1 MALAKQTMHVEGNNA
16 VTKTQRK
23 RLAGLPIVSLL
34 LGVLSA
40 IGMMVS
46 MWLIFAYTPMD
57 ALQGEPQ
64 RIFYLHV
71 PMAWIGM
78 FSYVVMAVAGVLYL
92 CKPDE
97 RVDWIARASAEVG
110 FVFLTAML
118 MLGMLWARPIWGAWW
133 VWDPKLTAALI
144 LWFMYVGYI
153 MLRSYWGRTRESAR
167 VGAVVG
173 IIGIIDVPIIYMSVL
188 WWRGQH
194 PEPISDLP
202 PQATLTLL
210 VTLVSVTLLY
220 CFLTIQAYQLQRLQA
235 LAQRLRA
242 SVE

>member
-1 MALAKQTMHVEGNNA
+1 MALAKQTVEGDKA
-16 VTKTQRK
+16 VKETKK
-23 RLAGLPIVSLL
+23 RQDLDRLPVASLL

-40 IGMMVS
+40 IGMMIS
-46 MWLIFAYTPMD
+46 MWLIFVYTPVD

-78 FSYVVMAVAGVLYL
+78 FAYVVMTVAGIVYL
-92 CKPDE
+92 FNADE

-110 FVFLTAML
+110 FVFLTITL
-118 MLGMLWARPIWGAWW
+118 ILGMLWGKPIWGAWW

-153 MLRSYWGRTRESAR
+153 MLRSYWGRNRESGR
-167 VGAVVG
+167 VGAVIG

-194 PEPISDLP
+194 PAPISDLP

-210 VTLVSVTLLY
+210 VTLVSVTLLA
-220 CFLTIQAYQLQRLQA
+220 CFLMVQAYQLQRLQT

>member
-1 MALAKQTMHVEGNNA
+1 MALAKQTVEGDKA
-16 VTKTQRK
+16 VKETKK
-23 RLAGLPIVSLL
+23 RQHLDRLPVASLL

-40 IGMMVS
+40 IGMMIS
-46 MWLIFAYTPMD
+46 MWLIFVYTPVD

-78 FSYVVMAVAGVLYL
+78 FAYVVMTVAGIVYL
-92 CKPDE
+92 FNADE

-110 FVFLTAML
+110 FVFLTITL
-118 MLGMLWARPIWGAWW
+118 ILGMLWGKPIWGAWW

-153 MLRSYWGRTRESAR
+153 MLRSYWGRNRESGR
-167 VGAVVG
+167 VGAVIG

-194 PEPISDLP
+194 PAPISDLP

-210 VTLVSVTLLY
+210 VTLVSVTLLA
-220 CFLTIQAYQLQRLQA
+220 CFLMVQAYQLQRLQT